1 MCIMVSIGH
10 LFYTFIFIDNI
21 RNIGT
26 KAVKLASATH
36 IWSVP
41 KNVPDILSWNKA
53 VFPEQSYVPDIFLV
67 TFLRNKDELRTVVCY
82 TFFSVQPHPAKFHQ
96 NA

>member
-10 LFYTFIFIDNI
+10 LFYTFIFIENI

-26 KAVKLASATH
+26 KAVKLASAAR

-41 KNVPDILSWNKA
+41 KKVPN
-53 VFPEQSYVPDIFLV
+53 FLNG
-67 TFLRNKDELRTVVCY
+67 TN
-82 TFFSVQPHPAKFHQ
+82 
-96 NA
+96 

>member
-10 LFYTFIFIDNI
+10 LFYTFIFIENI

-26 KAVKLASATH
+26 KAVRLESDAH

-41 KNVPDILSWNKA
+41 KNVPDILSWNKS

-67 TFLRNKDELRTVVCY
+67 TLFGNKDELRTVVRY
-82 TFFSVQPHPAKFHQ
+82 TLFSIKSHPSKLHQ

>member
-1 MCIMVSIGH
+1 MVSIGH
-10 LFYTFIFIDNI
+10 LFSTFIFIENI

-26 KAVKLASATH
+26 KAVKLASAAR
-36 IWSVP
+36 IWPVP
-41 KNVPDILSWNKA
+41 ENVPDILPWNKS

-67 TFLRNKDELRTVVCY
+67 TLFRNKDELRTIVGN
-82 TFFSVQPHPAKFHQ
+82 TLFSVQPHPSKLHQ

>member
-1 MCIMVSIGH
+1 MVSIGH
-10 LFYTFIFIDNI
+10 LFSTFIFIENI

-26 KAVKLASATH
+26 KAVKLTSDAH

-41 KNVPDILSWNKA
+41 KNVPDILSWNKS

-67 TFLRNKDELRTVVCY
+67 TLNSLPQITEPEQRLPNIFKI
-82 TFFSVQPHPAKFHQ
+82 
-96 NA
+96 

>member
-1 MCIMVSIGH
+1 MVSIGH
-10 LFYTFIFIDNI
+10 LFSIFIFIENI

-26 KAVKLASATH
+26 KAVKLASAAR

-41 KNVPDILSWNKA
+41 KNVPDILSWNKS

-67 TFLRNKDELRTVVCY
+67 TLFRNKDELRTVVRY
-82 TFFSVQPHPAKFHQ
+82 TLFSVQSYPSKLYQ
-96 NA
+96 NT

>member
-1 MCIMVSIGH
+1 MVSIGH
-10 LFYTFIFIDNI
+10 LFSTFIFIENI

-26 KAVKLASATH
+26 KAVKSASAAR

-41 KNVPDILSWNKA
+41 KNVPDILSWNQS

-67 TFLRNKDELRTVVCY
+67 TLLRNKDELRTVVRY
-82 TFFSVQPHPAKFHQ
+82 TLFSIKSHPSKLYQ

>member
-1 MCIMVSIGH
+1 MKQMNYKKLIIPNIPY
-10 LFYTFIFIDNI
+10 LFSTFIFIENI

-26 KAVKLASATH
+26 KAVKLTSAAH

-41 KNVPDILSWNKA
+41 KNVPDILSWNKS

-67 TFLRNKDELRTVVCY
+67 TLLRNKDELRTVVRN
-82 TFFSVQPHPAKFHQ
+82 TLF
-96 NA
+96 

>member
-10 LFYTFIFIDNI
+10 LFYTFIFIENI

-26 KAVKLASATH
+26 KAVKLASAAR
-36 IWSVP
+36 IWTVP
-41 KNVPDILSWNKA
+41 ENVPDILSWNKS

-67 TFLRNKDELRTVVCY
+67 TLFGNKDELRTVVCN
-82 TFFSVQPHPAKFHQ
+82 TLFSVQSHPSKLHQ